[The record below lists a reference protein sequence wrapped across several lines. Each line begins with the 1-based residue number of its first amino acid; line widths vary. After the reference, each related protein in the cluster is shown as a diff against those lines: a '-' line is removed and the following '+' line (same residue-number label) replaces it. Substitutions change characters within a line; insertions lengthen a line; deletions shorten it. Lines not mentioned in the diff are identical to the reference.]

1 MRVGEAMNQDT
12 PPAPSV
18 AAPVYTPKAKPVE
31 STSGYTREEGM
42 LVIGIWTRGV
52 TSGRT
57 SEQIITYCDEALNYY
72 RKDENDD
79 TPF

>member
-1 MRVGEAMNQDT
+1 
-12 PPAPSV
+12 
-18 AAPVYTPKAKPVE
+18 
-31 STSGYTREEGM
+31 M

-52 TSGRT
+52 TSGRS
-57 SEQIITYCDEALNYY
+57 SEQISSYCDEALNYY